1 MTFYHLRDS
10 RTIGFPKNLSRIS
23 VTSLMNH
30 STFKRR
36 IVNVIG
42 VRVSRVVSRV
52 IKRPV
57 EFYEAARLPGTRI
70 VVSAGVVYFRR
81 ER

>member
-1 MTFYHLRDS
+1 
-10 RTIGFPKNLSRIS
+10 
-23 VTSLMNH
+23 MNH
-30 STFKRR
+30 STFKGR